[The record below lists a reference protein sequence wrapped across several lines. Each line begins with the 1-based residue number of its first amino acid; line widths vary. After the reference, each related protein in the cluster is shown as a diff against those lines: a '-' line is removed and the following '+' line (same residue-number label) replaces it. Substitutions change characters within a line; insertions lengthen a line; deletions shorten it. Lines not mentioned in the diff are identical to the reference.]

1 MIFVTV
7 GTHTQSF
14 NRLLEEVDRLIE
26 NKKIG
31 EKVIMQIGHSNYKP
45 ENAEWFRFINFDK
58 LKKIQ
63 KTARIIITHG
73 GAGCIIDALSNKKPV
88 IAVPRFK
95 KFNEHVNDHQLDLVK
110 ALAEHK
116 KIYPVYDISR
126 LENAIYEIKKIKQL
140 KSTKDSLCKEIERVL
155 IKFSV

>member
-14 NRLLEEVDRLIE
+14 DRLLKEIDTLVK
-26 NKKIG
+26 NKKIK
-31 EKVIMQIGHSNYKP
+31 EKVIMQIGHSDYEPN
-45 ENAEWFRFINFDK
+45 NVEWFRFTTFEK
-58 LKKIQ
+58 LNNIHKK
-63 KTARIIITHG
+63 ARIVITHG
-73 GAGCIIDALSNKKPV
+73 GAGCIIDALSNKKSV

-116 KIYPVYDISR
+116 RIYPVYDISR
-126 LENAIYEIKKIKQL
+126 LENAIHEIKKIKQL
-140 KSTKDSLCKEIERVL
+140 KSTKDSLCKEIERTL